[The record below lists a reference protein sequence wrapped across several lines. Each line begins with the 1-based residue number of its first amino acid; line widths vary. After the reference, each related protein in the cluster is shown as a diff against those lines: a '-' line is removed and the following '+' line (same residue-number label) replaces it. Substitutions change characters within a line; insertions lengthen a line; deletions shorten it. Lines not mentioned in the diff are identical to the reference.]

1 MASRTTLPPKTS
13 LAAQHREHT
22 EQHTQEA
29 ASPAQA
35 SRVTRGAA
43 RVQPRS
49 YRAADL
55 VALQRTAGNRAV
67 QRLLSAQG
75 QPPQYTTGLTEQP
88 MASAPTPAQVQAR
101 SAAEDTALQSAPK
114 QQALPFQQTV
124 ATQRQVAET
133 PGGDHSAVAGLV
145 VQRREILYRRQDAQL
160 NAYMTAL
167 DTLVGQAATWALNI
181 DNVPDGA
188 GGYYDRWKNLS
199 IAYLGDPDHVV
210 DPFLCAAYGY
220 AVETRTNELLDSLAG
235 NLPAGWTV
243 NKQVTVGMTRPD
255 IVIFD
260 TTPTAVAWIDLT
272 SDSPSSVGHIQ
283 KKAGGGWSTKP
294 YVFEVTYPPLDAT
307 LITQNGPPSQ
317 AAKLRAAVNAN
328 KKAREDA
335 EGTLGVALIWLQTNN
350 HLSRD
355 STPADAK
362 AAFEARF
369 PDEHFTHNTIRSII
383 EMGGQD
389 IRDFGYAARNARNG
403 RNKAG
408 AESFLA
414 RQFL

>member
-1 MASRTTLPPKTS
+1 MASRTTLPPETNVTT
-13 LAAQHREHT
+13 QHPEQT
-22 EQHTQEA
+22 EQHTQQA
-29 ASPAQA
+29 ASSLAQA
-35 SRVTRGAA
+35 PRASHGTAHVRPQSYGAA
-43 RVQPRS
+43 G
-49 YRAADL
+49 L
-55 VALQRTAGNRAV
+55 VALQRTVGNRAV
-67 QRLLSAQG
+67 QRLLRAQRQ
-75 QPPQYTTGLTEQP
+75 QPQHTTGLTEQP
-88 MASAPTPAQVQAR
+88 PASAPTSIQVQAR
-101 SAAEDTALQSAPK
+101 TATQNTTLQRAPE
-114 QQALPFQQTV
+114 QQALQQSGAPQHRV
-124 ATQRQVAET
+124 AT
-133 PGGDHSAVAGLV
+133 PLDGKHSAVGGAM
-145 VQRREILYRRQDAQL
+145 VQRLSVQYAKQDTQL
-160 NAYMTAL
+160 DAYMTAL
-167 DTLVGQAATWALNI
+167 DTLVGQAAAWALNI

-188 GGYYDRWKNLS
+188 GGYYDRWKNLA
-199 IAYLGDPDHVV
+199 IAYLGDPFHVV

-220 AVETRTNELLDSLAG
+220 AVETRTNELLDGLAG
-235 NLPAGWTV
+235 NLPANWTV

-255 IVIFD
+255 IVISD
-260 TTPTAVAWIDLT
+260 ATPTAVAWIDLT
-272 SDSPSSVGHIQ
+272 SNASVGHIK

-307 LITQNGPPSQ
+307 LINQNGPPSQ

-350 HLSRD
+350 HLSQA

-383 EMGGQD
+383 EMGRED